1 MFVPQV
7 RSKLEILHDHGFP
20 AYAFATMARYY
31 GTHLKTIQDTVPPHK
46 LLRCFAQAFF
56 SGGPFQ
62 DHDRLPQVDPFSRPL
77 QGKGR

>member
-46 LLRCFAQAFF
+46 LLLVETETLAYDAT
-56 SGGPFQ
+56 S
-62 DHDRLPQVDPFSRPL
+62 
-77 QGKGR
+77 